1 MRLLIVDDET
11 RTRDL
16 LRSHIDWES
25 IGIDEVRTAHNGLKA
40 LDYIQD
46 WKPEII
52 LCDVRMPK
60 MDGIE
65 FAHQYRLIAPQG
77 KIIFLSGYSD
87 KEYLKSAIHLR
98 ALTYIE
104 KPVNPLEVR
113 SAVKAA
119 VVLCQEEEKKYN
131 VELQVQKDIDRS
143 LPYLRQEMVRKL
155 ISNPAS
161 PHVGPAIHNQETF
174 LLPMKGPYTVATA
187 NLYWKGLSHPGDFSL
202 QQNII
207 LDLINQSQHF
217 LSLQVIAGFNG
228 QNQLVLILPGL
239 FGKAYRDGRG
249 TIEELFT
256 ELCQIVGDAIELRL
270 GIGSSAGTL
279 MEIPEA
285 YNNAVRISAIQY
297 YHDQNIIFCE
307 SIGPSESIDTN
318 WDKVR
323 RIRNHLRKGE
333 IDAAKDTL
341 KEWTRY
347 ARDCMD
353 LDILRLKDTYFQFML
368 AITETA
374 VQLNLME
381 QTEDTE
387 RRYVWKEI
395 DGIPSLNALEQFVM
409 NTINELFTAGQGEG
423 KTANIRKMQ
432 MIIRYIHANFH
443 TSGFTIKAIADH
455 VQFSETYL
463 CAYFKKQ
470 QGQTIK
476 EYITEVRINKA
487 KEMLGDMSMK
497 LFEITVQLGFT
508 DAGYFTTFFKRYVGC
523 TPSEYRERILR

>member
-1 MRLLIVDDET
+1 MKLLIVDDET
-11 RTRDL
+11 RTREL
-16 LRSHIDWES
+16 LRSHIDWEE
-25 IGIDEVRTAHNGLKA
+25 IGIDEVRTAHNGVKA
-40 LDYIQD
+40 LSEIQD
-46 WKPEII
+46 WLPEII

-65 FAHQYRLIAPQG
+65 FAHQYRLSAPQG

-104 KPVNPLEVR
+104 KPVNPVEVR
-113 SAVKAA
+113 SAVEAA
-119 VVLCQEEEKKYN
+119 VLLCLEEKKKFT
-131 VELQVQKDIDRS
+131 VELQVQKDIDQS

-161 PHVGPAIHNQETF
+161 PHVGPAIENQETF
-174 LLPMKGPYTVATA
+174 LLPLKGPYTVAAA
-187 NLYWKGLSHPGDFSL
+187 NLYWKGIAHPEDFSL
-202 QQNII
+202 HQNII
-207 LDLINQSQHF
+207 LDMINRSQRF
-217 LSLQVIAGFNG
+217 SSLQVIAGFNWH
-228 QNQLVLILPGL
+228 NQLVLIIPGR
-239 FGKAYRDGRG
+239 FGNAYRDGRG
-249 TIEELFT
+249 TIEELFS
-256 ELCQIVGDAIELRL
+256 ELSQIAGEAIELRL
-270 GIGSSAGTL
+270 GIGSSAGSL

-285 YNNAVRISAIQY
+285 YNDAVRISAFQY
-297 YHDQNIIFCE
+297 YHDQNIIFFD
-307 SIGPSESIDTN
+307 SIGPSGSIDTH
-318 WDKVR
+318 WDEVR
-323 RIRNHLRKGE
+323 RLRNHLRKGE
-333 IDAAKDTL
+333 IEEAKAAL

-347 ARDCMD
+347 ARTCMD

-374 VQLNLME
+374 VQLNLVE
-381 QTEDTE
+381 HTEDTE

-395 DGIPSLNALEQFVM
+395 DNIPSLNALEKYVM
-409 NTINELFTAGQGEG
+409 NAMDELFTAGLGEP
-423 KTANIRKMQ
+423 KDVNIRKMQ

-443 TSGFTIKAIADH
+443 TSGFTIRAIADH

-476 EYITEVRINKA
+476 EYITDVRINKA
-487 KEMLGDMSMK
+487 KELLGDMSMK

>member
-1 MRLLIVDDET
+1 MKLLIVDDET
-11 RTRDL
+11 LTREL
-16 LRSHIDWES
+16 LRSHIDWEE
-25 IGIDEVRTAHNGLKA
+25 IGIDEVKTAHNGLKA
-40 LDYIQD
+40 LEYAKC
-46 WKPEII
+46 WMPEII

-65 FAHQYRLIAPQG
+65 FANQYRLIAPQV

-87 KEYLKSAIHLR
+87 KDYLKSAIHLK

-104 KPVNPLEVR
+104 KPVNPVEVR
-113 SAVKAA
+113 SAVKTA
-119 VVLCQEEEKKYN
+119 VLLCQEEEKKYK
-131 VELQVQKDIDRS
+131 VELQFQKDIDRS

-174 LLPMKGPYTVATA
+174 LLPLKGPYTVVIS
-187 NLYWKGLSHPGDFSL
+187 NLCWKESSHSGDFFIH
-202 QQNII
+202 QNIM
-207 LDLINQSQHF
+207 LDLINQIQHF
-217 LSLQVIAGFNG
+217 ISLRVISGFNW
-228 QNQLVLILPGL
+228 QNQLVLIIPGR
-239 FGKAYRDGRG
+239 FGNTYRDGRG
-249 TIEELFT
+249 TIEELFS
-256 ELCQIVGDAIELRL
+256 ELCQIAGEAIKLRL
-270 GIGSSAGTL
+270 GVGSSAQTL
-279 MEIPEA
+279 LEIPES
-285 YNNAVRISAIQY
+285 YNNALQISALQY
-297 YHDQNIIFCE
+297 YSDQNIIF
-307 SIGPSESIDTN
+307 SDPLGTTQSIDTN
-318 WDKVR
+318 WEEVR

-333 IDAAKDTL
+333 IDAAKSTL

-347 ARDCMD
+347 ARACMD

-374 VQLNLME
+374 VQLNLVE
-381 QTEDTE
+381 QIEDTE

-395 DGIPSLNALEQFVM
+395 DGIPSLDALEKFVM
-409 NTINELFTAGQGEG
+409 SAIDELFIAGQEEP
-423 KTANIRKMQ
+423 KDVNIRKMQ
-432 MIIRYIHANFH
+432 KIIQYIHANFH

-455 VQFSETYL
+455 AHFSETYL

-487 KEMLGDMSMK
+487 KELLGDISMK

-508 DAGYFTTFFKRYVGC
+508 DAGYFTNFFKRYVGC